1 MSLSN
6 EERTTLVAL
15 ELKKARETYE
25 DINILIGANRLN
37 GAANRMYY
45 AVFHAVCALLIHDGH
60 QVNTHKGSHALF
72 SLHYIKTGIL
82 PKEYGLLY
90 NQLQTMREES
100 DYNCAYDVEID
111 ELKQR
116 LEPARRLIED
126 IEKLVNKQKK
136 LGSVLDNPLFS
147 GNTFK
152 APVGAILNIE
162 SGEIY

>member
-6 EERTTLVAL
+6 EERATLVAL

-25 DINILIGANRLN
+25 DISILLNANRLN

-45 AVFHAVCALLIHDGH
+45 AVFHAVCALLINDGH

-72 SLHYIKTGIL
+72 NLNYIKTGIL

-100 DYNCAYDVEID
+100 DYNCAYDVDID
-111 ELKQR
+111 ELQQR
-116 LEPARRLIED
+116 LEPAKNFIDD
-126 IEKLVNKQKK
+126 IEKLIKKQ
-136 LGSVLDNPLFS
+136 
-147 GNTFK
+147 
-152 APVGAILNIE
+152 
-162 SGEIY
+162 

>member
-6 EERTTLVAL
+6 EERATLVAL

-25 DINILIGANRLN
+25 DISILLNANRLN

-45 AVFHAVCALLIHDGH
+45 AVFHAVCALLINDGH

-72 SLHYIKTGIL
+72 NLNYIKTGIL

-100 DYNCAYDVEID
+100 DYNCAYDVDID
-111 ELKQR
+111 ELQQR
-116 LEPARRLIED
+116 LEPAKSFID
-126 IEKLVNKQKK
+126 NIEKLINK
-136 LGSVLDNPLFS
+136 
-147 GNTFK
+147 
-152 APVGAILNIE
+152 
-162 SGEIY
+162 

>member
-6 EERTTLVAL
+6 EERATLVAL

-25 DINILIGANRLN
+25 DISILLNANRLN

-45 AVFHAVCALLIHDGH
+45 AVFHAVCALLINDGH

-72 SLHYIKTGIL
+72 NLNYIKTGIL

-100 DYNCAYDVEID
+100 DYNCAYDVDVD
-111 ELKQR
+111 ELQQR
-116 LEPARRLIED
+116 LEPAKSFIDD
-126 IEKLVNKQKK
+126 IEKLINK
-136 LGSVLDNPLFS
+136 
-147 GNTFK
+147 
-152 APVGAILNIE
+152 
-162 SGEIY
+162 